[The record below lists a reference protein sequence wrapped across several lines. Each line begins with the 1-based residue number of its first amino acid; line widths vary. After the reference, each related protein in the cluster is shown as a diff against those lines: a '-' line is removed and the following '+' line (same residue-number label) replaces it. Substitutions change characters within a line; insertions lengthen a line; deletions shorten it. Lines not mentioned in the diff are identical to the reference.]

1 MMKTCWI
8 SLRMLVLLT
17 LLTGGVYPLLITLV
31 GHQLWPKEST
41 GSLVYA
47 PSGTLVGSALLA
59 QKFTQAQYFHP
70 RPSAADYIAVPS
82 GASNQSG
89 TSQAFANR
97 VQKQRQQ
104 TGDATPAELLTTSA
118 SGLDP
123 HLSVESV
130 RYQVRRVGEARKL
143 SESQLHRL
151 QVQIHLQ
158 TTYPLLGF
166 IGKKVVNV
174 LLLNQALDREFP

>member
-8 SLRMLVLLT
+8 SLRMLVVLT
-17 LLTGGVYPLLITLV
+17 LLTGGVYPILITLV
-31 GHQLWPKEST
+31 GQEIWPKEST

-47 PSGTLVGSALLA
+47 SSGTLVGSSLLA
-59 QKFTQAQYFHP
+59 QKFTQARYFHS
-70 RPSAADYIAVPS
+70 RPSASDYSAVPS

-89 TSQAFANR
+89 TSQALADR
-97 VQKQRQQ
+97 VQKQRKE

-123 HLSVESV
+123 HLSLESV
-130 RYQVRRVGEARKL
+130 RYQVPRVVEARKL
-143 SESQLHRL
+143 SDTQIQRL
-151 QVQIHLQ
+151 QAQIHAH

-174 LLLNQALDREFP
+174 LLLNQALDQEFP